1 MNKSRVFVCA
11 LAASLLLV
19 SVVVGAAA
27 WDADFTPSTYNP
39 GVGELVE
46 FEICESCL
54 GTTSG
59 FIYRWDFN
67 GDGETDLESTTGG
80 LASAMYDE
88 AGYYVVTLTM
98 QEDGGTRK
106 TCQKGLWVG
115 ETPAYAVREVLE
127 ESSGTVFVLITIRFT
142 SEIVAPAVEERI
154 LTGWQIEVIEAGELV
169 NTNAQARTEEVG
181 WMSIFG
187 AGDEL
192 TFSYR
197 LHPGT
202 AAGSEF
208 DGIVFGRFEG
218 EYFEA
223 PVCGALTLP

>member
-1 MNKSRVFVCA
+1 MNRSKVLVCA
-11 LAASLLLV
+11 LAASLLLIG
-19 SVVVGAAA
+19 VVVGAAA

-39 GVGELVE
+39 GVGGLVE

-88 AGYYVVTLTM
+88 AGYYIVTLTM
-98 QEDGGTRK
+98 QENGGTRK

-154 LTGWQIEVIEAGELV
+154 LTGWQIEVIEAGEIV
-169 NTNAQARTEEVG
+169 NLNAEKRREEVA
-181 WMSIFG
+181 WMQNYE

-202 AAGSEF
+202 ATGSEF
-208 DGIVFGRFEG
+208 SGDVTGFHDG
-218 EYFEA
+218 YFRISI
-223 PVCGALTLP
+223 CGALTLP